1 MLKTLRH
8 VFAPTALYRGEG
20 VCGGVALHRVGG
32 GAWDER
38 LLPSSVASDDGA
50 PGALVVDGRR
60 ARSPAALAVF
70 GVVQRRQLA
79 KTGGRLVLV
88 GDARRARSGDC
99 EAAMFA
105 EGLEGFA
112 RSAAKELGPSGATAT
127 YLRVARDADGAAAS
141 PSLRFLL
148 SGRSAYVSGA
158 SFEAGAAPVAAV
170 AGEAWPTGDS
180 ALARPVDAVVH
191 NAGVTRDR
199 TLFRMG
205 DDEWDACLDVNALAP
220 RRLTAALDLAE
231 DASVVL
237 LGSTSGVAGNAGQA
251 NYAAAKSAL
260 FGWAA
265 AATTYR
271 VNAVAP
277 GFIASAMT
285 AKMPFANRFVGARFN
300 NLGRPGTP
308 EDVANVIAHLA
319 SPASGAIRGQVLR
332 CCGGFLQGR

>member
-1 MLKTLRH
+1 
-8 VFAPTALYRGEG
+8 
-20 VCGGVALHRVGG
+20 
-32 GAWDER
+32 
-38 LLPSSVASDDGA
+38 
-50 PGALVVDGRR
+50 
-60 ARSPAALAVF
+60 
-70 GVVQRRQLA
+70 
-79 KTGGRLVLV
+79 
-88 GDARRARSGDC
+88 
-99 EAAMFA
+99 MFA

-170 AGEAWPTGDS
+170 ADEAWPTGDDAHS
-180 ALARPVDAVVH
+180 PVRGLRVVLTGGAAGIGAATAARLSDAGADVLAVDRAPGPGVDGVVDVVAADAPARLRDMADARFGGPVDAVVH

-265 AATTYR
+265 AAATYR

-285 AKMPFANRFVGARFN
+285 AKMPLANRFVGARFN

-319 SPASGAIRGQVLR
+319 SPASAAVRGQVLR